1 MSYEKIIVKGIEI
14 STEIINN
21 EYYLSLT
28 DIAKK
33 KSLAEPRNVIS
44 SWLSSINTIN
54 FLACW
59 EEINNPSFN
68 KLAFKSIED
77 EKERLFLTPEDWINR
92 TNSIGIISKSGY
104 LGDVYANSSI
114 AFEFAHWISLE
125 FKLHLIKEY
134 QNLNIDTPKIS
145 LNTPNNTVKEF
156 DTNTHNNAI
165 KEIDTNTHNN
175 AVKEIDT
182 NTPINTVKE
191 IDTNTHNASLDKL
204 ENKSKN
210 TDVETKVELS
220 DLKSSIESKFYD
232 DKPSTLKMMSN
243 LFFLS
248 GNGRVRYGLFVI
260 SSLYNTLMLSFIG
273 NTDFTLVDAVPIVSL
288 FLFISIVSSSII
300 LNITYYFS
308 CKYIDKH
315 LYPYFDDIKKMR
327 IKMGCISLIIFIIAT
342 LIALGLFNTNPDTSY
357 DLLYNVAMG
366 HACYS
371 SLYFFHYTDKE
382 YIYYKSLSTKDGYN
396 RSDHLFSRRIASFL
410 LVTIVYFVLFLI
422 FYSAQLTDIYG

>member
-1 MSYEKIIVKGIEI
+1 MKKIIVKGIEI

-92 TNSIGIISKSGY
+92 TNSIGLISKSGY

-145 LNTPNNTVKEF
+145 LNTPNNTVKEI
-156 DTNTHNNAI
+156 DTTTTNNVV

-175 AVKEIDT
+175 TIKEIGT
-182 NTPINTVKE
+182 NTY
-191 IDTNTHNASLDKL
+191 NASLDKL
-204 ENKSKN
+204 ENQSKN
-210 TDVETKVELS
+210 TDIETKVEPS
-220 DLKSSIESKFYD
+220 DLKSSIESKFND
-232 DKPSTLKMMSN
+232 DKPSTLKMMST

-248 GNGRVRYGLFVI
+248 GNGWVRYGLFVV
-260 SSLYNTLMLSFIG
+260 SSLYNSLMLSFIG

-300 LNITYYFS
+300 LTITYYFS

-327 IKMGCISLIIFIIAT
+327 IKMGCISLIISIIAT
-342 LIALGLFNTNPDTSY
+342 LIALRLFNTNPDTSY
-357 DLLYNVAMG
+357 DLLYDIAMG

-422 FYSAQLTDIYG
+422 FYSAQLTAIYG

>member
-1 MSYEKIIVKGIEI
+1 MKKIIVKGIEI

-21 EYYLSLT
+21 EHYLSLT

-92 TNSIGIISKSGY
+92 TNSIGLISKSGY
-104 LGDVYANSSI
+104 LGDIYANSSI

-145 LNTPNNTVKEF
+145 LNTPINT
-156 DTNTHNNAI
+156 
-165 KEIDTNTHNN
+165 
-175 AVKEIDT
+175 VKEIDT

-191 IDTNTHNASLDKL
+191 IDTNTYNASLDKL
-204 ENKSKN
+204 QNQNKN
-210 TDVETKVELS
+210 TDVETKVEPS

-232 DKPSTLKMMSN
+232 DKPSTLKMMST

-248 GNGRVRYGLFVI
+248 GNGWVRYGLFVV
-260 SSLYNTLMLSFIG
+260 SSLYNSLMLSFIG

-288 FLFISIVSSSII
+288 FLFISIVSTSII
-300 LNITYYFS
+300 VTIIYYFN
-308 CKYIDKH
+308 CNYIDKY
-315 LYPYFDDIKKMR
+315 LYPDFYDIKKMR
-327 IKMGCISLIIFIIAT
+327 IKMGCISLIVSIIAT
-342 LIALGLFNTNPDTSY
+342 IIAVGLFNTNPDTSY
-357 DLLYNVAMG
+357 DLLYGLAMG

-382 YIYYKSLSTKDGYN
+382 YIYYKSLATRDEISIKEN
-396 RSDHLFSRRIASFL
+396 LFKHRVHSFFIA
-410 LVTIVYFVLFLI
+410 LVTYFVLFLI
-422 FYSAQLTDIYG
+422 FYSAQLTAIYG

>member
-1 MSYEKIIVKGIEI
+1 M
-14 STEIINN
+14 
-21 EYYLSLT
+21 
-28 DIAKK
+28 
-33 KSLAEPRNVIS
+33 
-44 SWLSSINTIN
+44 
-54 FLACW
+54 
-59 EEINNPSFN
+59 
-68 KLAFKSIED
+68 
-77 EKERLFLTPEDWINR
+77 
-92 TNSIGIISKSGY
+92 
-104 LGDVYANSSI
+104 GDVYANSSI

-145 LNTPNNTVKEF
+145 LNTPNNT
-156 DTNTHNNAI
+156 I

-175 AVKEIDT
+175 TVKEIDT
-182 NTPINTVKE
+182 TTTNNVVKE
-191 IDTNTHNASLDKL
+191 IDTNTHKDSLAKL
-204 ENKSKN
+204 ENQSKN
-210 TDVETKVELS
+210 TDVETKVEPF
-220 DLKSSIESKFYD
+220 DLKSSTESKFND
-232 DKPSTLKMMSN
+232 DKPSTLRMMSN

-327 IKMGCISLIIFIIAT
+327 IKMGCISLIISIIAT
-342 LIALGLFNTNPDTSY
+342 LIALRLFNTNPDTSY
-357 DLLYNVAMG
+357 DLLYSVAMG

-410 LVTIVYFVLFLI
+410 LVTIVHFILFLF
-422 FYSAQLTDIYG
+422 FYSTQLTDIYG

>member
-1 MSYEKIIVKGIEI
+1 M
-14 STEIINN
+14 
-21 EYYLSLT
+21 
-28 DIAKK
+28 
-33 KSLAEPRNVIS
+33 
-44 SWLSSINTIN
+44 
-54 FLACW
+54 ACW

-92 TNSIGIISKSGY
+92 TNSIGLISKSGY

-134 QNLNIDTPKIS
+134 QNLNMDTPKIS
-145 LNTPNNTVKEF
+145 L
-156 DTNTHNNAI
+156 
-165 KEIDTNTHNN
+165 
-175 AVKEIDT
+175 

-191 IDTNTHNASLDKL
+191 IDTTTPNNTIKVIDITTPNNIIKEIDTNTYNHTLKEIDTTTYNASLDKL
-204 ENKSKN
+204 EIRSKN
-210 TDVETKVELS
+210 TDVETKVEPS
-220 DLKSSIESKFYD
+220 DFKSSIESKFND
-232 DKPSTLKMMSN
+232 DKPSTLRMMSN

-327 IKMGCISLIIFIIAT
+327 IKMGCISLIISIIAT
-342 LIALGLFNTNPDTSY
+342 LIALRLFNTNPDTSY
-357 DLLYNVAMG
+357 DLLYSVAMG

-410 LVTIVYFVLFLI
+410 LVTIVHFILFLF
-422 FYSAQLTDIYG
+422 FYSTQLTDIYG

>member
-1 MSYEKIIVKGIEI
+1 MKKIIVKGIEI
-14 STEIINN
+14 STETINN

-92 TNSIGIISKSGY
+92 TNSIGLISKSGY

-145 LNTPNNTVKEF
+145 LNTPNNTVKE
-156 DTNTHNNAI
+156 
-165 KEIDTNTHNN
+165 
-175 AVKEIDT
+175 IDT

-191 IDTNTHNASLDKL
+191 IDTNTHNNTVKKIDTTTYNGSLDKL
-204 ENKSKN
+204 ENQSKN
-210 TDVETKVELS
+210 TDVETKVEPS
-220 DLKSSIESKFYD
+220 DLKSSIESKFND
-232 DKPSTLKMMSN
+232 DKPSTLRMIAT
-243 LFFLS
+243 LFFLT
-248 GNGRVRYGLFVI
+248 GNFWMAYLLRFI
-260 SSLYNTLMLSFIG
+260 TNIYNTLILNFIG
-273 NTDFTLVDAVPIVSL
+273 TIDFTLVDVAPIASVL
-288 FLFISIVSSSII
+288 FFTAIVGDSII
-300 LNITYYFS
+300 ITIIYYFNTT
-308 CKYIDKH
+308 YIDKY
-315 LYPYFDDIKKMR
+315 LYPDFYDIKKMR
-327 IKMGCISLIIFIIAT
+327 IKMGCISLIVSIIAT
-342 LIALGLFNTNPDTSY
+342 LIAFRLFNTNPDTSY
-357 DLLYNVAMG
+357 NLLYSIAMG
-366 HACYS
+366 CACYS
-371 SLYFFHYTDKE
+371 LLYYFQQTDKE
-382 YIYYKSLSTKDGYN
+382 YIYCNSLATRDEISIKN
-396 RSDHLFSRRIASFL
+396 NLLKHRIHSFFIA
-410 LVTIVYFVLFLI
+410 LVTYFILFLI
-422 FYSAQLTDIYG
+422 FYSAQLTAIYG

>member
-1 MSYEKIIVKGIEI
+1 MKKIIVKGIEI

-92 TNSIGIISKSGY
+92 TNSIGLISKSGY

-145 LNTPNNTVKEF
+145 LNTPNNT
-156 DTNTHNNAI
+156 I
-165 KEIDTNTHNN
+165 KEIDTTTPNN

-182 NTPINTVKE
+182 TTPNNTIKEIDTNIYNHTVKE
-191 IDTNTHNASLDKL
+191 IDTTTYNGSLDKL
-204 ENKSKN
+204 ENQSKN
-210 TDVETKVELS
+210 TDVEAKVEPS
-220 DLKSSIESKFYD
+220 DLKSSIESKFND
-232 DKPSTLKMMSN
+232 DKPSTLKMIST
-243 LFFLS
+243 LFFLT
-248 GNGRVRYGLFVI
+248 GNFWMAYLLRFI
-260 SSLYNTLMLSFIG
+260 FSIYNALVFGFIG
-273 NTDFTLVDAVPIVSL
+273 DMDFTLVDAAPIASVLL
-288 FLFISIVSSSII
+288 FTELIGASILVTIIYYFNTTYIDKYLYPDFYDIKKTRYKMALLCLGTALMATFLSFKLFIS
-300 LNITYYFS
+300 
-308 CKYIDKH
+308 
-315 LYPYFDDIKKMR
+315 
-327 IKMGCISLIIFIIAT
+327 
-342 LIALGLFNTNPDTSY
+342 NPDVSY
-357 DLLYNVAMG
+357 DLLYSIAMG
-366 HACYS
+366 YACYS
-371 SLYFFHYTDKE
+371 LLYFFQQTDRE
-382 YIYYKSLSTKDGYN
+382 YIYYNSLATRDEISIKEN
-396 RSDHLFSRRIASFL
+396 LFKHRARSFL
-410 LVTIVYFVLFLI
+410 ITLVTYFILFLI
-422 FYSAQLTDIYG
+422 FYSAQLTAIYG

>member
-1 MSYEKIIVKGIEI
+1 MKKIIVKGIEI

-92 TNSIGIISKSGY
+92 TNSIGLISKSGY

-145 LNTPNNTVKEF
+145 LNTPNNTVKEI
-156 DTNTHNNAI
+156 DTNTPNNTI
-165 KEIDTNTHNN
+165 KEIDTTTYNG
-175 AVKEIDT
+175 
-182 NTPINTVKE
+182 
-191 IDTNTHNASLDKL
+191 SLDKL
-204 ENKSKN
+204 ENQSKN
-210 TDVETKVELS
+210 TDIETKVEPS
-220 DLKSSIESKFYD
+220 DLKSSIESKFND
-232 DKPSTLKMMSN
+232 DKPSTLKMIAT
-243 LFFLS
+243 LFFLT
-248 GNGRVRYGLFVI
+248 GNFWMAYLLRFIINIYSTLLF
-260 SSLYNTLMLSFIG
+260 NFIG
-273 NTDFTLVDAVPIVSL
+273 NIDFTLVDVVPIASVL
-288 FLFISIVSSSII
+288 LFIAIVSVTII
-300 LNITYYFS
+300 YYFNTT
-308 CKYIDKH
+308 YIDKY
-315 LYPYFDDIKKMR
+315 LYPDFYDIKKMR
-327 IKMGCISLIIFIIAT
+327 IKMGCISLIVSIIAT
-342 LIALGLFNTNPDTSY
+342 LIAFRLFNTNPGVSY
-357 DLLYNVAMG
+357 DLLYSIAIG
-366 HACYS
+366 CGCYS
-371 SLYFFHYTDKE
+371 LLYFFHYTDKE
-382 YIYYKSLSTKDGYN
+382 YIYYKSLATRDEISIKN
-396 RSDHLFSRRIASFL
+396 NLFKHRIHSFFIA
-410 LVTIVYFVLFLI
+410 LVTYFILFLI
-422 FYSAQLTDIYG
+422 FYSMQLTYIYG

>member
-1 MSYEKIIVKGIEI
+1 MKKIIVNGIEI
-14 STEIINN
+14 SIETINN

-92 TNSIGIISKSGY
+92 TNSIGLISKSGY

-145 LNTPNNTVKEF
+145 LNTPNNT
-156 DTNTHNNAI
+156 I

-175 AVKEIDT
+175 TVKEIDA
-182 NTPINTVKE
+182 NTHNNVVKE
-191 IDTNTHNASLDKL
+191 IDTNTHKGSLDKL
-204 ENKSKN
+204 ENQSKN
-210 TDVETKVELS
+210 TDIETKVEPS
-220 DLKSSIESKFYD
+220 DLKSSIDSKFND
-232 DKPSTLKMMSN
+232 DKPSTLKMIAT

-248 GNGRVRYGLFVI
+248 GNFWMMLLLRFILTVYI
-260 SSLYNTLMLSFIG
+260 SLMLSFIG
-273 NTDFTLVDAVPIVSL
+273 NIDFTLVDVAPIASVLIFTAIVSDSIVDTIIYHFNTTYIDKYL
-288 FLFISIVSSSII
+288 YPDFYDIKKTRYKMALLCLGTALMATFLSFKLFIS
-300 LNITYYFS
+300 
-308 CKYIDKH
+308 
-315 LYPYFDDIKKMR
+315 
-327 IKMGCISLIIFIIAT
+327 
-342 LIALGLFNTNPDTSY
+342 NPDVSY
-357 DLLYNVAMG
+357 DLLYSIAMG
-366 HACYS
+366 CACHS
-371 SLYFFHYTDKE
+371 LLYFFQRTDKE
-382 YIYYKSLSTKDGYN
+382 YIYYNSLATRDEISIKEN
-396 RSDHLFSRRIASFL
+396 LFRHRAYSFL
-410 LVTIVYFVLFLI
+410 ITLVTYFILFLI
-422 FYSAQLTDIYG
+422 FYSTQLANIYG

>member
-1 MSYEKIIVKGIEI
+1 MKKIIVKGIEI

-68 KLAFKSIED
+68 KLAFKSIEE

-92 TNSIGIISKSGY
+92 TNSIGLISKSGY

-145 LNTPNNTVKEF
+145 LNTPNNTVKEI
-156 DTNTHNNAI
+156 DTTTPNNTV
-165 KEIDTNTHNN
+165 KEIDTTTPNN

-182 NTPINTVKE
+182 T
-191 IDTNTHNASLDKL
+191 THNASLDKL
-204 ENKSKN
+204 ENQSKN
-210 TDVETKVELS
+210 TDVETKVEPS
-220 DLKSSIESKFYD
+220 DLKSSIESKFND
-232 DKPSTLKMMSN
+232 DKPSTLKMIST
-243 LFFLS
+243 LFFLT
-248 GNGRVRYGLFVI
+248 GNFWMAYLLRFI
-260 SSLYNTLMLSFIG
+260 FSIYNALVFGFIG
-273 NTDFTLVDAVPIVSL
+273 DMDFTLVDAAPIASVLL
-288 FLFISIVSSSII
+288 FTELIGASII
-300 LNITYYFS
+300 VTIIYYFNTT
-308 CKYIDKH
+308 YIDKY
-315 LYPYFDDIKKMR
+315 LYPDFYDIKKMR
-327 IKMGCISLIIFIIAT
+327 IKMGSISLIVSIIAT
-342 LIALGLFNTNPDTSY
+342 LIAFSLFNTNPDTSY
-357 DLLYNVAMG
+357 DLLYSIAMG
-366 HACYS
+366 YACYS
-371 SLYFFHYTDKE
+371 LLYFFQQTDKE
-382 YIYYKSLSTKDGYN
+382 YIYCNSLATRDEISIKEN
-396 RSDHLFSRRIASFL
+396 LFKHRIHSFFIA
-410 LVTIVYFVLFLI
+410 LVTYFILFLI
-422 FYSAQLTDIYG
+422 FYSTQLANIYG

>member
-1 MSYEKIIVKGIEI
+1 MKKIIAKGIEI

-92 TNSIGIISKSGY
+92 TNSIGLISKSGY

-156 DTNTHNNAI
+156 DTNT
-165 KEIDTNTHNN
+165 
-175 AVKEIDT
+175 
-182 NTPINTVKE
+182 PINTVKE
-191 IDTNTHNASLDKL
+191 IDTNTYNASLDKL
-204 ENKSKN
+204 QNQNKN
-210 TDVETKVELS
+210 TDVETKVEPS

-232 DKPSTLKMMSN
+232 DKPSTLKMMST

-248 GNGRVRYGLFVI
+248 GNGWVRYGLFVV
-260 SSLYNTLMLSFIG
+260 SSLYNSLMLSFIG

-288 FLFISIVSSSII
+288 FLLISIVSSSII
-300 LNITYYFS
+300 LTITYYFS

-327 IKMGCISLIIFIIAT
+327 IKMGGISLIISIIAT
-342 LIALGLFNTNPDTSY
+342 LIAFRLFNTNPDTSY
-357 DLLYNVAMG
+357 DLLYDVAMG

-422 FYSAQLTDIYG
+422 FYSTQLTAIYG

>member
-1 MSYEKIIVKGIEI
+1 MKKIIVNGIEI
-14 STEIINN
+14 SIETINN

-92 TNSIGIISKSGY
+92 TNSIGLISKSGY

-145 LNTPNNTVKEF
+145 LNTPNNT
-156 DTNTHNNAI
+156 I

-182 NTPINTVKE
+182 NTHNNTVKEIDANTHNNVVKE
-191 IDTNTHNASLDKL
+191 IDTNTHKGSLDKL
-204 ENKSKN
+204 ENQSKN
-210 TDVETKVELS
+210 TNVETKVEPS
-220 DLKSSIESKFYD
+220 DLKSSIESKFND
-232 DKPSTLKMMSN
+232 GKPSTLKMIAT
-243 LFFLS
+243 LFFLT
-248 GNGRVRYGLFVI
+248 GNFWMAYLLRFIFRV
-260 SSLYNTLMLSFIG
+260 YNTLVFNFIG
-273 NTDFTLVDAVPIVSL
+273 DMDFTLVDAAPITSVLL
-288 FLFISIVSSSII
+288 FIAIVGDSIVATIIYYFNTTYIDKYLYPDFYDIKNTRYKMAMLELGTALMTTFLSFKLFIS
-300 LNITYYFS
+300 
-308 CKYIDKH
+308 
-315 LYPYFDDIKKMR
+315 
-327 IKMGCISLIIFIIAT
+327 
-342 LIALGLFNTNPDTSY
+342 NPDVSY
-357 DLLYNVAMG
+357 DLLYAIAIG
-366 HACYS
+366 CGCYS
-371 SLYFFHYTDKE
+371 LLYFFQRTDKE
-382 YIYYKSLSTKDGYN
+382 YIYYNSLATRDEISIKEN
-396 RSDHLFSRRIASFL
+396 LFKHRAHSFL
-410 LVTIVYFVLFLI
+410 IALVTNFILFLI
-422 FYSAQLTDIYG
+422 FYSTQLTAIYG

>member
-1 MSYEKIIVKGIEI
+1 MKKIIVKGIEI

-92 TNSIGIISKSGY
+92 TNSIGLISKSGY

-145 LNTPNNTVKEF
+145 LNTPNNT
-156 DTNTHNNAI
+156 I
-165 KEIDTNTHNN
+165 KEIDTT
-175 AVKEIDT
+175 
-182 NTPINTVKE
+182 TPNNTVKE
-191 IDTNTHNASLDKL
+191 IDTTTHNNTVKEIDTTTYNGSLDKL
-204 ENKSKN
+204 ENQSKN
-210 TDVETKVELS
+210 TDVEAKVEPS
-220 DLKSSIESKFYD
+220 DLKSSIESKFND
-232 DKPSTLKMMSN
+232 DKPSTLKMIST
-243 LFFLS
+243 LFFLT
-248 GNGRVRYGLFVI
+248 GNFWMAYLLRFI
-260 SSLYNTLMLSFIG
+260 FSIYNALVFGFIG
-273 NTDFTLVDAVPIVSL
+273 DMDFTLVDAAPIASVLL
-288 FLFISIVSSSII
+288 FTELIGASILVTIIYYFNTTYIDKYLYPDFYDIKKTRYKMALLNLGTALMTAFLSFKLFIS
-300 LNITYYFS
+300 
-308 CKYIDKH
+308 
-315 LYPYFDDIKKMR
+315 
-327 IKMGCISLIIFIIAT
+327 
-342 LIALGLFNTNPDTSY
+342 NPDVSY
-357 DLLYNVAMG
+357 DFLYSMTIG
-366 HACYS
+366 YACYS
-371 SLYFFHYTDKE
+371 LLYFFQQTDKE
-382 YIYYKSLSTKDGYN
+382 YIYCNSLATRDEISIKEN
-396 RSDHLFSRRIASFL
+396 LFKHRIHSFFIA
-410 LVTIVYFVLFLI
+410 LVTYFILFLI
-422 FYSAQLTDIYG
+422 FYSTQLANIYG

>member
-1 MSYEKIIVKGIEI
+1 MKKIIVKGIEI

-68 KLAFKSIED
+68 KLAFRSIED

-92 TNSIGIISKSGY
+92 TNSIGLISKSGY

-145 LNTPNNTVKEF
+145 LNPPNNAV
-156 DTNTHNNAI
+156 
-165 KEIDTNTHNN
+165 KEIDTTTHNN

-182 NTPINTVKE
+182 T
-191 IDTNTHNASLDKL
+191 THNGSLDKL
-204 ENKSKN
+204 ENQSKN
-210 TDVETKVELS
+210 TDVETKVEPS

-248 GNGRVRYGLFVI
+248 GNGWVRYGLFVV
-260 SSLYNTLMLSFIG
+260 SSLYNSLMLSFIG

-327 IKMGCISLIIFIIAT
+327 IKMGCISSIISIIAT
-342 LIALGLFNTNPDTSY
+342 LIAFGLFNTNPDTSY
-357 DLLYNVAMG
+357 DLLYGLAMG

-396 RSDHLFSRRIASFL
+396 ISDHLFSRRIASFL
-410 LVTIVYFVLFLI
+410 LVTIVYFILFLI
-422 FYSAQLTDIYG
+422 FYSAQLTAIYG

>member
-1 MSYEKIIVKGIEI
+1 MKKIIVKGIEI

-92 TNSIGIISKSGY
+92 TNSIGLISKSGY

-145 LNTPNNTVKEF
+145 LNTPINTVKE
-156 DTNTHNNAI
+156 
-165 KEIDTNTHNN
+165 IDTTTHNN

-182 NTPINTVKE
+182 T
-191 IDTNTHNASLDKL
+191 THNGSLDKL
-204 ENKSKN
+204 ENQSKN
-210 TDVETKVELS
+210 TDVETKVEPS

-248 GNGRVRYGLFVI
+248 GNGWVRYGLFVV
-260 SSLYNTLMLSFIG
+260 SSLYNSLMLSFIG

-327 IKMGCISLIIFIIAT
+327 IKMGCISLIISIIAT
-342 LIALGLFNTNPDTSY
+342 LIALRLFNTNPDTSY
-357 DLLYNVAMG
+357 DLLYDVAMG

-410 LVTIVYFVLFLI
+410 SVTIVYFILFLI
-422 FYSAQLTDIYG
+422 FYSAQLTAIYG

>member
-1 MSYEKIIVKGIEI
+1 MKKIIVKGIEI

-92 TNSIGIISKSGY
+92 TNSIGLISKSGY

-134 QNLNIDTPKIS
+134 QNLNIDTKIS
-145 LNTPNNTVKEF
+145 L
-156 DTNTHNNAI
+156 
-165 KEIDTNTHNN
+165 
-175 AVKEIDT
+175 

-191 IDTNTHNASLDKL
+191 IDTTTHNNTVKEIDTNTHNNVAKEIDTNTPNNAVKEIDTTTYNGSLDKL
-204 ENKSKN
+204 ENQSKN

-220 DLKSSIESKFYD
+220 DLKSSIESKFND
-232 DKPSTLKMMSN
+232 DKPSTLKMIAT
-243 LFFLS
+243 LFFLT
-248 GNGRVRYGLFVI
+248 GNFWMAYLLRFI
-260 SSLYNTLMLSFIG
+260 FSIYNALVFGFIG
-273 NTDFTLVDAVPIVSL
+273 DMDFTLVDAAPIASVLL
-288 FLFISIVSSSII
+288 FTELIGASII
-300 LNITYYFS
+300 VTIIYYFNTT
-308 CKYIDKH
+308 YIDKY
-315 LYPYFDDIKKMR
+315 LYPDFYDIKKMR
-327 IKMGCISLIIFIIAT
+327 IKMGSISLIVSIIAT
-342 LIALGLFNTNPDTSY
+342 LIAFSLFNTNPDTSY
-357 DLLYNVAMG
+357 DLLYSIAMG
-366 HACYS
+366 YACYS
-371 SLYFFHYTDKE
+371 LLYFFQQTDKE
-382 YIYYKSLSTKDGYN
+382 YIYCNSLATRDEISIKN
-396 RSDHLFSRRIASFL
+396 NLLKHRIHSFFIA
-410 LVTIVYFVLFLI
+410 LVTYFILFLI
-422 FYSAQLTDIYG
+422 FYSAQLTAIYG

>member
-1 MSYEKIIVKGIEI
+1 MKKIIVKGIEI

-92 TNSIGIISKSGY
+92 TNSIGLISKSGY

-145 LNTPNNTVKEF
+145 LNTP
-156 DTNTHNNAI
+156 
-165 KEIDTNTHNN
+165 
-175 AVKEIDT
+175 
-182 NTPINTVKE
+182 INTVKE
-191 IDTNTHNASLDKL
+191 IDTNTHNNTVKEIDTTTPINTVKEIDTTTYNDSLDKL
-204 ENKSKN
+204 ENQSKN
-210 TDVETKVELS
+210 TDVETKVEPS
-220 DLKSSIESKFYD
+220 DLKSSIKSKFND
-232 DKPSTLKMMSN
+232 DKPSTLKMIST
-243 LFFLS
+243 LFFLT
-248 GNGRVRYGLFVI
+248 GNFWMAYLLRFI
-260 SSLYNTLMLSFIG
+260 FSIYNALVFGFIG
-273 NTDFTLVDAVPIVSL
+273 DMDFTLVDAAPIASVLL
-288 FLFISIVSSSII
+288 FTELIGASII
-300 LNITYYFS
+300 VTIIYYFNTT
-308 CKYIDKH
+308 YIDKY
-315 LYPYFDDIKKMR
+315 LYPDFYDIKKMR
-327 IKMGCISLIIFIIAT
+327 IKMGSISLIVSIIAT
-342 LIALGLFNTNPDTSY
+342 LIAFSLFNTNPDTSY
-357 DLLYNVAMG
+357 DLLYSIAMG
-366 HACYS
+366 YACYS
-371 SLYFFHYTDKE
+371 LLYFFQQTDKE
-382 YIYYKSLSTKDGYN
+382 YIYYNSLATRDEISIKEN
-396 RSDHLFSRRIASFL
+396 LFKHRARSFL
-410 LVTIVYFVLFLI
+410 ITLVTYFILFLI
-422 FYSAQLTDIYG
+422 FYSTQLTAIYG